1 MKRKRLAR
9 MFVAAGVVAAAWA
22 GAARGQV
29 GGPTAVYLE
38 PAERRT
44 VRQTVELPGTA
55 EAIRR
60 STVSAETAGRV
71 EAMVADEGDFVRAG
85 QAVCQMR
92 RLPVELEL
100 KQAEGQ
106 LVAARAELKKL
117 EEGYR
122 SEEVRKAE
130 AQASA
135 ARAGLEK
142 WELEYARTKR
152 LLAEGASTAAE
163 METVEASYRQ
173 AKESLAEAQAN
184 LDLVKSGYRAED
196 VEQARGQAA
205 AQEATVEQLRDTLA
219 KMTITMPYDGFVV
232 KKHCEAGE
240 WRRQGDPVVEI
251 VDLSVVRLLLDV
263 PERYAGD
270 LEKGAA
276 TPVVFESLADRE
288 FVGKVSQIVP
298 ASAAGTHTIPV
309 RVDIENPMED
319 GRPAIAAGLFGRAWL
334 PVGKEHAA
342 LLVPKA
348 AVIRQTG
355 QDYVYTVTDVPPPEV
370 KKMMEEVAKAA
381 SGKPASAPPVPMPPI
396 RYAVAIPVEIVQGYG
411 RFMEVKSEK
420 LQDGTRVVTRG
431 TYLLSPGAPVQEY
444 PKEQTEA
451 PVAPEK
457 ASGASGA
464 SGENR

>member
-1 MKRKRLAR
+1 MKRKSAAR
-9 MFVAAGVVAAAWA
+9 IILAAGVVAAAWA
-22 GAARGQV
+22 GAAHGQI

-44 VRQTVELPGTA
+44 VRQTVELPGTV

-85 QAVCQMR
+85 EAVCQLR

-100 KQAEGQ
+100 EQARGQ
-106 LVAARAELKKL
+106 LRAARAALAKMT
-117 EEGYR
+117 EGYR
-122 SEEVRKAE
+122 EEEVRQ
-130 AQASA
+130 AQAQEAS
-135 ARAGLEK
+135 ARASFDR
-142 WELEYARTKR
+142 WEQEHARTAK
-152 LLAEGASTAAE
+152 LLAEGASTQAE
-163 METVEASYRQ
+163 MDAVEASYRQ
-173 AKESLAEAQAN
+173 AKEALAAAKAN
-184 LDLVKSGYRAED
+184 LDLVTSGYRAED
-196 VEQARGQAA
+196 IEQARGQAA
-205 AQEATVEQLRDTLA
+205 AQEALVKELEDRLA
-219 KMTITMPYDGFVV
+219 KMTVAVPFDGFIVR
-232 KKHCEAGE
+232 KHTEAGE

-270 LEKGAA
+270 LEKGVA
-276 TPVVFESLADRE
+276 TPVVFESLAGRE

-309 RVDIENPMED
+309 RVDVENPIED

-334 PVGKEHAA
+334 PVGKEHSA

-348 AVIRQTG
+348 SVIRQMG

-370 KKMMEEVAKAA
+370 KKMMEEAAKAA
-381 SGKPASAPPVPMPPI
+381 SGKPASAPPPVPMPPI

-444 PKEQTEA
+444 PKEQ
-451 PVAPEK
+451 
-457 ASGASGA
+457 
-464 SGENR
+464 GESERQTTNDKKQ

>member
-1 MKRKRLAR
+1 
-9 MFVAAGVVAAAWA
+9 
-22 GAARGQV
+22 
-29 GGPTAVYLE
+29 
-38 PAERRT
+38 
-44 VRQTVELPGTA
+44 
-55 EAIRR
+55 
-60 STVSAETAGRV
+60 
-71 EAMVADEGDFVRAG
+71 
-85 QAVCQMR
+85 
-92 RLPVELEL
+92 
-100 KQAEGQ
+100 
-106 LVAARAELKKL
+106 
-117 EEGYR
+117 
-122 SEEVRKAE
+122 
-130 AQASA
+130 
-135 ARAGLEK
+135 
-142 WELEYARTKR
+142 
-152 LLAEGASTAAE
+152 
-163 METVEASYRQ
+163 
-173 AKESLAEAQAN
+173 
-184 LDLVKSGYRAED
+184 

-309 RVDIENPMED
+309 RVDIANPIED

-334 PVGKEHAA
+334 PVGKEHSA

-355 QDYVYTVTDVPPPEV
+355 QDYVYTATDVPPPEV
-370 KKMMEEVAKAA
+370 KKMMEEAAKAA
-381 SGKPASAPPVPMPPI
+381 SGKPASPPPPVPMPPI

-411 RFMEVKSEK
+411 RFMEVKSET

-444 PKEQTEA
+444 PKEPAEA
-451 PVAPEK
+451 PVISEK
-457 ASGASGA
+457 SSGAA
-464 SGENR
+464 GENR

>member
-1 MKRKRLAR
+1 MKRKSAAR
-9 MFVAAGVVAAAWA
+9 IILAAGVVAAVWA
-22 GAARGQV
+22 GAARGQI

-44 VRQTVELPGTA
+44 VRQTVELPGTV

-85 QAVCQMR
+85 EAVCQLR

-100 KQAEGQ
+100 EQARGQ
-106 LVAARAELKKL
+106 LRAARAALAKMT
-117 EEGYR
+117 EGYR
-122 SEEVRKAE
+122 EEEVRQ
-130 AQASA
+130 AQAQEAS
-135 ARAGLEK
+135 ARASFDR
-142 WELEYARTKR
+142 WEQEHARTAK
-152 LLAEGASTAAE
+152 LLAEGASTQAE
-163 METVEASYRQ
+163 MDAVEASYRQ
-173 AKESLAEAQAN
+173 AKEALAAAKAN
-184 LDLVKSGYRAED
+184 LDLVTSGYRAED
-196 VEQARGQAA
+196 IEQARGQAA
-205 AQEATVEQLRDTLA
+205 AQEALVKELEDRLA
-219 KMTITMPYDGFVV
+219 KMTVAVPFDGFIVR
-232 KKHCEAGE
+232 KHTEAGE

-270 LEKGAA
+270 LEKGVA
-276 TPVVFESLADRE
+276 TPVVFESLAGRE

-309 RVDIENPMED
+309 RVDVENPIED

-334 PVGKEHAA
+334 PVGKEHSA

-348 AVIRQTG
+348 SVIRQMG

-370 KKMMEEVAKAA
+370 KKMMEEAAKAA
-381 SGKPASAPPVPMPPI
+381 SGKPAEAPPPVPMPPI

-444 PKEQTEA
+444 PKEEAEA
-451 PVAPEK
+451 PAVSEK
-457 ASGASGA
+457 ASGAA
-464 SGENR
+464 GENR

>member
-1 MKRKRLAR
+1 MKRKSAARILLAVG
-9 MFVAAGVVAAAWA
+9 VAAAAWA

-44 VRQTVELPGTA
+44 VRQTVELAGTV

-71 EAMVADEGDFVRAG
+71 ERMLAEEGDFVRAG
-85 QAVCQMR
+85 EAVCQLR

-100 KQAEGQ
+100 EQARGQ
-106 LVAARAELKKL
+106 LRAARAALAKMT
-117 EEGYR
+117 EGYR
-122 SEEVRKAE
+122 EEEVRQ
-130 AQASA
+130 AQAQEAS
-135 ARAGLEK
+135 ARASFDR
-142 WELEYARTKR
+142 WEQEHARTKR

-163 METVEASYRQ
+163 MESVEASYRQ

-205 AQEATVEQLRDTLA
+205 AQEALVKELEDRLA
-219 KMTITMPYDGFVV
+219 KMTVAMPFDGFIVR
-232 KKHCEAGE
+232 KHTEAGE
-240 WRRQGDPVVEI
+240 WRRQGDPVVEV

-288 FVGKVSQIVP
+288 FEGKVSQIVP

-319 GRPAIAAGLFGRAWL
+319 GKPAIAAGLFGRAWL
-334 PVGKEHAA
+334 PVGKEHSA
-342 LLVPKA
+342 LLVSKD

-370 KKMMEEVAKAA
+370 KKMMEEAAKAT
-381 SGKPASAPPVPMPPI
+381 SGKPAETPPPVPVPPI

-420 LQDGTRVVTRG
+420 LEDGTRVVTRG
-431 TYLLSPGAPVQEY
+431 TYLLSSGAAVQEY
-444 PKEQTEA
+444 PKEPGESERQTA
-451 PVAPEK
+451 NDK
-457 ASGASGA
+457 KQ
-464 SGENR
+464 